1 MLRTFQHS
9 TVTMAIVVSL
19 LLVLLC
25 WLGTRNLKL
34 VPGRGQAMLES
45 YVLAFQDLVY
55 STMGP
60 RDGRRYLPLI
70 GTIFM
75 FVFTANMMGL
85 VPIGEILAHETGSAI
100 VSVPIVD
107 AAGNGNA
114 ILIPSPTEPTKNVNS
129 PWGLGIMV
137 FFIMHVAAIA
147 RKGPARYFDEYF
159 MPHLGRITWPNQNA
173 AMRVLGAV
181 LLAAVWAVLAGL
193 IAWLT
198 GNSDRN
204 IMIAMAVIG
213 GISLVWCLVRLS
225 HEPRH
230 VGIPNLF
237 MFPLNV
243 IGKLAEILS
252 MSFRL
257 FGNIFGGA
265 IIIALLGG
273 MVNQIALPV
282 LLQGFMGIFVGT
294 IQAFVFAMLALTYI
308 TVEIAEEDEV
318 ESTIEGD
325 RNPVESTGPELGGQA

>member
-9 TVTMAIVVSL
+9 TVTVAIVVAL
-19 LLVLLC
+19 MLVLLC
-25 WLGTRNLKL
+25 WLGTRRLKI
-34 VPGRGQAMLES
+34 VPGRGQALLES
-45 YVLAFQDLVY
+45 YVLAFRDLVY
-55 STMGP
+55 STMGE

-70 GTIFM
+70 GTIFL
-75 FVFTANMMGL
+75 FVFTSNMMGL
-85 VPIGEILAHETGSAI
+85 VPIGEILVHETGSNL
-100 VSVPIVD
+100 VSLPVGGHAVI
-107 AAGNGNA
+107 
-114 ILIPSPTEPTKNVNS
+114 ISSPTEPTKNVNS

-159 MPHLGRITWPNQNA
+159 TPHLGRVKWPNQNPL
-173 AMRVLGAV
+173 MRTLGAV
-181 LLAAVWAVLAGL
+181 LLAAIWAAIAGL
-193 IAWLT
+193 IAMLV
-198 GNSDRN
+198 GAGDRN
-204 IMIAMAVIG
+204 LLIAMAVAG
-213 GISLVWCLVRLS
+213 GTSLVWCLVRLS
-225 HEPRH
+225 HEPRP
-230 VGIPNLF
+230 VGIPNIF

-318 ESTIEGD
+318 EETIEGD
-325 RNPVESTGPELGGQA
+325 RDPAESTGPELGGHS